1 MRQHEIRDILR
12 KEPFRA
18 FRVHLTNGQSYEVRH
33 PELAALTRH
42 SMYVVLPAD
51 ESKDTNGGA
60 PDRMIQCD
68 LVHVVTV
75 EPIDGA
81 SSQ

>member
-42 SMYVVLPAD
+42 SMDIVLPVNGS
-51 ESKDTNGGA
+51 EDTNGEA

-75 EPIDGA
+75 EPIDGK
-81 SSQ
+81 SV